1 MDGEG
6 TIRYAA
12 GGRFKGTFSQG
23 KRHGKSVEIR
33 ADGTRI
39 DCSYENGQKHGK
51 YVEYDANGNVVK
63 KGEYSHGRVVQ

>member
-6 TIRYAA
+6 VLRYAN
-12 GGRFKGTFSQG
+12 GGRFKGTFKEG
-23 KRHGKSVEIR
+23 KRDGKSVEVR

-39 DCSYENGQKHGK
+39 DCVYSHGQKHGK

-63 KGEYSHGRVVQ
+63 KGEYSYGRAVQ